1 LSSNARGL
9 KNKSVLILGVSYR
22 ENVKEAS
29 YSGAFLLRDELSK
42 QGAHASFIDP
52 YFTSQELLALGLD
65 PFSGNYS
72 AIDAVILHTAH
83 STFKTFLDSKF
94 SNCQFVLDGRNF
106 LAKEDVVGQLI
117 TPGNL

>member
-1 LSSNARGL
+1 M
-9 KNKSVLILGVSYR
+9 
-22 ENVKEAS
+22 KEAS
-29 YSGAFLLRDELSK
+29 YSGAFLLRDELIK
-42 QGAHASFIDP
+42 QGAHASFVDP

-65 PFSGNYS
+65 PFSGDHS

-94 SNCQFVLDGRNF
+94 SNCKFVLDGRNF